1 MVISTFKT
9 VTDPIPASASLEAI
23 LRGIQE
29 GRWQDLVL
37 PVAAEK
43 DKKKRAALKKLLPS
57 FTPSGTF
64 KSNTDNSLLQ
74 HSGFIAMDFD
84 EPGPDFPSLIGADQ
98 YTYAMFRSVSQEGF
112 CVIVRINPDL
122 HEDSFYALADY
133 YRSRYNETADPAC
146 SNVSRKRF
154 ISYDP
159 NLVFNENSK
168 VFKFRP
174 SKPPKPGP
182 VPHQP
187 WVESDFERLVQAIV
201 ESGKDLTSTYREW
214 INCGLACRQYNTGS
228 LGLALFKSISQFHPG
243 YAPSQCE
250 KKWRQLPHPHTVSTN
265 YLFAAAARQGITIQ
279 NPLAS
284 QVANIAQV
292 ARASGKTMKQAIEA
306 VSNRVGEA
314 MTPEYRQLASNA
326 YNTNQPPPPREA
338 IHLARHY
345 LQLNCNLWECE
356 ITRRVYDSQSEVTE
370 RYLNQLWEQINNSN
384 IKINADNLSRLVY
397 NDQNLKRNVLKEWFT
412 EIRCEGVEAID
423 SLVNSLHLSDP
434 FGYTLIHKWLVSVI
448 NNVFN
453 TRSAPYML
461 VLCGKQNTGKT
472 SWFRGLLP
480 ENMRHWY
487 AESKL
492 EAGKDDHRLL
502 TERLIVSNDEFSGKT
517 IKEASMYKDIL
528 SKDTFTF
535 RVPYGRTNEQFKR
548 IASLAG
554 TSNPTDIVTDLT
566 GNRRIF
572 PVEVIDTVNWQAYNA
587 VDRNR
592 FWGQLY
598 NLFSEHNPWEL
609 TTSEIQQ
616 LNQYSDRYTETF
628 IEEDM
633 ILRLLQ
639 PDDTGRGMTT
649 TEILLAFEIQTKSRL
664 GTKKIAL
671 AMQKNGFTQTIKTIN
686 NRTIRAWNCHISGSP
701 PLPY

>member
-1 MVISTFKT
+1 MIVSTFKT
-9 VTDPIPASASLEAI
+9 VSDPNPASASLESI

-37 PVAAEK
+37 PVATEK
-43 DKKKRAALKKLLPS
+43 NKKKRAALKKKLPS

-64 KSNTDNSLLQ
+64 KSNTDSSLNQ

-84 EPGPDFPSLIGADQ
+84 EPGPDFPALIAADK
-98 YTYAMFRSVSQEGF
+98 YTWAMFRSVSQNGF
-112 CVIVRINPDL
+112 CVIVRIDPAR
-122 HEDSFYALADY
+122 HEESFYALADY
-133 YRSRYNETADPAC
+133 YRSQYHENADPSC

-159 NLVFNENSK
+159 NLFLNENSK
-168 VFKFRP
+168 LFQLPK
-174 SKPPKPGP
+174 SKPRKPDP
-182 VPHQP
+182 VPLQP
-187 WVESDFERLVQAIV
+187 FVESDFERLVQAIV
-201 ESGKDLTSTYREW
+201 TAGKDLTGTYHEW
-214 INCGLACRQYNTGS
+214 INCGLACRQYNSGS
-228 LGLALFKSISQFHPG
+228 LGLELFKSISRFHPG
-243 YAPSQCE
+243 YSPGQCE
-250 KKWRQLPHPHTVSTN
+250 KKWRQLPQPHTVSIN

-292 ARASGKTMKQAIEA
+292 ARASGKTIKQAIEA
-306 VSNRVGEA
+306 VQNRVGEA
-314 MTPEYRQLASNA
+314 MTPEYHKLASNSF
-326 YNTNQPPPPREA
+326 NTNQPPSPRQA
-338 IHLARHY
+338 IHMARLY

-356 ITRRVYDSQSEVTE
+356 ITRRVYDGQSEVTE
-370 RYLNQLWEQINNSN
+370 RYLNQLWEQINNSS
-384 IKINADNLSRLVY
+384 IQITADSLSRLVY
-397 NDQNLKRNVLKEWFT
+397 NNQNPKRNALKEWFT
-412 EIRCEGVEAID
+412 EIRCDGVEAID
-423 SLVNSLHLSDP
+423 SLVNSLYLSDP
-434 FGYTLIHKWLVSVI
+434 FGYTLIHKWLLSVI

-492 EAGKDDHRLL
+492 EAGKDDLRLL

-572 PVEVIDTVNWQAYNA
+572 PVEVTDTVNWQVYNA

-598 NLFSEHNPWEL
+598 NLFCEHYPWEL
-609 TTSEIQQ
+609 TISEIQQ
-616 LNQYSDRYTETF
+616 LNQYSDRYTEIY

-633 ILRLLQ
+633 IRRLLQ
-639 PDDTGRGMTT
+639 PDDSCRGMTT
-649 TEILLAFEIQTKSRL
+649 TEILFAFETQTKSRL
-664 GTKKIAL
+664 GTKKISL
-671 AMQKNGFTQTIKTIN
+671 AMQKNGYTQIIKKVN
-686 NRTIRAWNCHISGSP
+686 NKSLRAWNCRLTHSP
-701 PLPY
+701 QLPY